1 LVLRRIKGA
10 PVVILALKNK
20 PGIES
25 ISFFGCLKINEI
37 GAGLGI
43 QPNALRVLQ
52 RFGYARE
59 NLKPRDFDGV
69 TSFNAKTGDSST
81 FPFAFSNP
89 SQELHAL
96 NCHRSDLH
104 DELKRLATGQGEGPP
119 AQLYF
124 DSKVVACNPEV
135 GTVTA
140 STGEVISADLVLGA
154 DGIHFQSV
162 VRTSILGQVV
172 KAAVT
177 GWSCFR
183 CLFDPATLS
192 EFSELDWLTGG
203 TSGPR
208 NVIRRDDGSFLMFW
222 IYAVRNGSLINF
234 VGIHEDAYQDER
246 EWVSTATKA
255 EVLDK
260 FQEFQPKFLRILDLP
275 TTTPIFRWQLRAM
288 PLLPTWIRG
297 RAALLGDAAH
307 ATLPLLGQGAAM
319 AIEDAGTLGCLL
331 PFGTKPDE
339 VPSRLEAYQVLRKA
353 RGEFV
358 NTESIAQAK
367 PEKRGGYIRSRELQA
382 QLIEHDAIKTAQE
395 YFDMHFGGGIKG

>member
-1 LVLRRIKGA
+1 MSQPDNPARPLKVSIVGAGVGGLAAAVSLRRCGHNVTIY
-10 PVVILALKNK
+10 
-20 PGIES
+20 ES
-25 ISFFGCLKINEI
+25 SENETEI

-43 QPNALRVLQ
+43 QTNALRVLQ

-59 NLKPRDFDGV
+59 NLKPLDFDGV
-69 TSFNAKTGDSST
+69 TSFNAKSGESST

-119 AQLYF
+119 AQLHF
-124 DSKVVACNPEV
+124 KSKVVACDPEA
-135 GTVTA
+135 GTITV
-140 STGEVISADLVLGA
+140 SDGEVITADLVLGA
-154 DGIHFQSV
+154 DGIHSV

-172 KAAVT
+172 KAVAT
-177 GWSCFR
+177 GRSCFR
-183 CLFDPATLS
+183 CLFDTAKLS
-192 EFSELDWLTGG
+192 EFSELDWLSGEI
-203 TSGPR
+203 SGPR
-208 NVIRRDDGSFLMFW
+208 NVIRRDDGPFLMFW
-222 IYAVRNGSLINF
+222 IYAVRSGSLINF
-234 VGIHEDAYQDER
+234 VGMHEDAHQDER

-255 EVLDK
+255 EVLDM

-275 TTTPIFRWQLRAM
+275 TAMPILRWQLRAM

-331 PFGTKPDE
+331 PFGTRPDQ
-339 VPSRLEAYQVLRKA
+339 VPSRLEAYQLLRKSA
-353 RGEFV
+353 RRVCEYGICCTGKAREARWLCP
-358 NTESIAQAK
+358 I
-367 PEKRGGYIRSRELQA
+367 SRA
-382 QLIEHDAIKTAQE
+382 ASPAHRT
-395 YFDMHFGGGIKG
+395 